1 MGTTLTGKRIKD
13 TYLGFIKTTDNSAVD
28 ATGKQL
34 SDALDKVRNMGL
46 KDEDANDMVI
56 NILLEMTSKDKA
68 LGGAIQKIKKKRK
81 KKRLG
86 GKITYNY

>member
-1 MGTTLTGKRIKD
+1 MSSKLDKRMIRTPRGD
-13 TYLGFIKTTDNSAVD
+13 MMV
-28 ATGKQL
+28 TGKQL

-86 GKITYNY
+86 GKITYNYQT

>member
-1 MGTTLTGKRIKD
+1 MPSKLDKRMIRTSRGD
-13 TYLGFIKTTDNSAVD
+13 MMV
-28 ATGKQL
+28 TGKQL
-34 SDALDKVRNMGL
+34 SDALDKVRTMGL

-68 LGGAIQKIKKKRK
+68 LGGAIEKIKKKRK
-81 KKRLG
+81 KKKLG

>member
-1 MGTTLTGKRIKD
+1 MSSKLDKRMIRTSRGD
-13 TYLGFIKTTDNSAVD
+13 MMV
-28 ATGKQL
+28 TGKQL
-34 SDALDKVRNMGL
+34 SDALDKVRTMGL

-68 LGGAIQKIKKKRK
+68 LGGAIEKIKKKRK

>member
-1 MGTTLTGKRIKD
+1 MSSKLDKRMIRTPRGD
-13 TYLGFIKTTDNSAVD
+13 MMV
-28 ATGKQL
+28 TGKQL

-56 NILLEMTSKDKA
+56 NILLEITSKDKA

>member
-1 MGTTLTGKRIKD
+1 
-13 TYLGFIKTTDNSAVD
+13 
-28 ATGKQL
+28 
-34 SDALDKVRNMGL
+34 
-46 KDEDANDMVI
+46 
-56 NILLEMTSKDKA
+56 MTSKDKA

>member
-1 MGTTLTGKRIKD
+1 
-13 TYLGFIKTTDNSAVD
+13 
-28 ATGKQL
+28 
-34 SDALDKVRNMGL
+34 MGL

-68 LGGAIQKIKKKRK
+68 LGGAIEKIKKKRK
-81 KKRLG
+81 KKKLG

>member
-1 MGTTLTGKRIKD
+1 MSSKLDKRMIRTSRGD
-13 TYLGFIKTTDNSAVD
+13 MMV
-28 ATGKQL
+28 TGKQL
-34 SDALDKVRNMGL
+34 SDALDKVRTMGL

>member
-1 MGTTLTGKRIKD
+1 MSSKLDKRMIRTPRGD
-13 TYLGFIKTTDNSAVD
+13 MMV
-28 ATGKQL
+28 TGKQL

>member
-1 MGTTLTGKRIKD
+1 MIRTSRGD
-13 TYLGFIKTTDNSAVD
+13 MMV
-28 ATGKQL
+28 TGKQL
-34 SDALDKVRNMGL
+34 SDALDKVRTMGL

>member
-1 MGTTLTGKRIKD
+1 M
-13 TYLGFIKTTDNSAVD
+13 V
-28 ATGKQL
+28 TGKQL

>member
-1 MGTTLTGKRIKD
+1 MSSKLDKRMIRTSRGD
-13 TYLGFIKTTDNSAVD
+13 MMV
-28 ATGKQL
+28 TGKQL
-34 SDALDKVRNMGL
+34 SDALDKVRTMGL

-81 KKRLG
+81 KKKLG

>member
-1 MGTTLTGKRIKD
+1 MIRTPRGD
-13 TYLGFIKTTDNSAVD
+13 MMV
-28 ATGKQL
+28 TGKQL

-81 KKRLG
+81 KKKLG

>member
-1 MGTTLTGKRIKD
+1 MIRTSRGD
-13 TYLGFIKTTDNSAVD
+13 MMV
-28 ATGKQL
+28 TGKQL
-34 SDALDKVRNMGL
+34 SDALDKVRTMGL

-81 KKRLG
+81 KKKLG

>member
-1 MGTTLTGKRIKD
+1 MSSKLDKRMIRTPRGD
-13 TYLGFIKTTDNSAVD
+13 MMV
-28 ATGKQL
+28 TGKQL

-46 KDEDANDMVI
+46 KEEDANDMVI